1 MEEEI
6 ADRRFG
12 VLGKDRLPLRFDDF
26 SYGQSRY
33 DDPAVA
39 LLGVFK
45 NALADI
51 RPRGLVFGYQGNE
64 IGRIL
69 ISTNGVAQID

>member
-6 ADRRFG
+6 ADGRFG
-12 VLGKDRLPLRFDDF
+12 VLSKNGLPLRFDDF
-26 SYGQSRY
+26 SYGQSGD

-45 NALADI
+45 NALAGV
-51 RPRGLVFGYQGNE
+51 RPSGLVFGDEGYEVG
-64 IGRIL
+64 
-69 ISTNGVAQID
+69 

>member
-12 VLGKDRLPLRFDDF
+12 VLGEDGLPLRFDDF
-26 SYGQSRY
+26 SYGQSGD
-33 DDPAVA
+33 DDPAVT
-39 LLGVFK
+39 LLCVFK

-51 RPRGLVFGYQGNE
+51 RPRRLIFGDQRYEVG
-64 IGRIL
+64 
-69 ISTNGVAQID
+69 